1 VVELAQ
7 LFQIMPHLGFYD
19 DSKSCSGNAAAD
31 RRSLFPV
38 VPNLPFKVEGTIV
51 LGTKLFNK
59 LSQYKNQ
66 TAAIAAVCA
75 HEFGHLLQFK
85 YVDQE
90 LRQIRDNEGSVVRI
104 ELFAD
109 FICGYHAGIRKL
121 RQDDYPAVIQALNQ
135 FRAGDHIYGGEHHG
149 TPEERGRSVQDGYRV
164 GSDGVIPPE
173 KIARIALEYVKGL
186 TLEAVHSDPGCEQN
200 NR

>member
-1 VVELAQ
+1 MPISRRLLTLGGVATVCRCMTSSAKTLADYGGCIYSQSANIPGSNNGTERFPGIRRGIDNAELALGPIVVELAQ

-66 TAAIAAVCA
+66 TAAIAAVCPT
-75 HEFGHLLQFK
+75 
-85 YVDQE
+85 
-90 LRQIRDNEGSVVRI
+90 N
-104 ELFAD
+104 
-109 FICGYHAGIRKL
+109 
-121 RQDDYPAVIQALNQ
+121 
-135 FRAGDHIYGGEHHG
+135 
-149 TPEERGRSVQDGYRV
+149 
-164 GSDGVIPPE
+164 SDTCCSSNMLI
-173 KIARIALEYVKGL
+173 K
-186 TLEAVHSDPGCEQN
+186 S
-200 NR
+200 

>member
-1 VVELAQ
+1 MTSSAKTLADYGGCIYSQSANIPGSNNGTERFPGIRRGIDNAELALGPIVVELAQ

-135 FRAGDHIYGGEHHG
+135 FRAG
-149 TPEERGRSVQDGYRV
+149 
-164 GSDGVIPPE
+164 
-173 KIARIALEYVKGL
+173 
-186 TLEAVHSDPGCEQN
+186 
-200 NR
+200 